1 MIAAAIRR
9 KDSTCNCFSLST
21 LHNISV
27 ESIGQRVARLRASRQ
42 VSQYQLATEVGCAQP
57 TIANIE
63 RGRTTQIKG
72 CVLQALA
79 SALGTTPDYIL
90 NGGAQG
96 DTDEPSLQAELVS
109 IWRKLPQAHRET
121 LLQTARGL
129 LRAAEIS
136 PPTVPSPAKVERAPR
151 KQPA

>member
-1 MIAAAIRR
+1 M
-9 KDSTCNCFSLST
+9 
-21 LHNISV
+21 

-42 VSQYQLATEVGCAQP
+42 ISQAKLAEEVGCAQP

-72 CVLQALA
+72 YVLQALA
-79 SALGTTPDYIL
+79 SALGTTPEHIL
-90 NGGAQG
+90 DGGTQG
-96 DTDEPSLQAELVS
+96 DTEDSSLQAELIR
-109 IWRKLPQAHRET
+109 IWHKLPKGHRET

-136 PPTVPSPAKVERAPR
+136 PPTMPAPPAKTGRATR
-151 KQPA
+151 KQTA